1 MKAKYPPYLV
11 LLIGV
16 IAVSC
21 SAVLIKLT
29 DAPAAAIAFYR
40 MSMAT
45 VFLAPFVLLRS
56 WQELRTLTKRQI
68 LWAILGGF
76 LLAAHFLFWITS
88 FSYTSVA
95 SSVVFVSTQPIFVV
109 LAAAIFLKERPVLAL
124 LCGIT
129 LACIGSLII
138 GVGDL
143 SLGRTHLYGDF
154 LALGGSIMA
163 AGYFLV
169 GRHLRKKLSLGVYVF
184 LVYGISA
191 VFLFIYNLIVQTP
204 LLGYNQ
210 TSWFYLVLLALL
222 PTIIGHTSF
231 NWALKYL
238 HASAVS
244 VSVLGEPVGA
254 TLLAWLILEE
264 KPPVFTL
271 IGGAFILSGIYL
283 TTLKDDRWDSS
294 IETKGLQE

>member
-1 MKAKYPPYLV
+1 MKPKLPPCLV
-11 LLIGV
+11 LLMGV

-29 DAPAAAIAFYR
+29 DAPAAIIAFYR
-40 MSMAT
+40 MSFAT
-45 VFLAPFVLLRS
+45 LLLAPVVLIRNRK
-56 WQELRTLTKRQI
+56 ELTSLTHKQI
-68 LWAILGGF
+68 LWLILSGF
-76 LLAAHFLFWITS
+76 FLALHFLFWITS

-95 SSVVFVSTQPIFVV
+95 SSVVFVTTQPIFVV
-109 LAAAIFLKERPVLAL
+109 LAAAIFLKERPVLIL
-124 LCGIT
+124 LCGIA
-129 LACIGSLII
+129 LACLGSLII
-138 GVGDL
+138 GAGDL
-143 SLGRTHLYGDF
+143 SLSKTNLLGDC

-169 GRHLRKKLSLGVYVF
+169 GRHLRKKLSLGIYVF

-191 VFLFIYNLIVQTP
+191 VFLLIYNLIVKTP
-204 LLGYNQ
+204 FSGYSQ
-210 TSWFYLVLLALL
+210 MSWFSMVMLAIL

-254 TLLAWLILEE
+254 TLLAWLILKEQ
-264 KPPVFTL
+264 PPIYTI
-271 IGGAFILSGIYL
+271 IGGAFILGGIYL
-283 TTLKDDRWDSS
+283 TTLRGDKWDNS
-294 IETKGLQE
+294 IESKS